1 MSGEVFKLCKEA
13 VSQEFEFV
21 PAELMEVFS
30 PAHFIERQVT
40 FYFILKRFPGV
51 HCNSRNSGYAE
62 HRRVP
67 LPKPVPE
74 RGAAEFSALE
84 PSWIC
89 NKQVVRAIAEEPDSI
104 RRRFLGCR
112 IVCCED
118 QECRAHV

>member
-1 MSGEVFKLCKEA
+1 MSGEVFKLYEEA

-67 LPKPVPE
+67 LSKPVPE
-74 RGAAEFSALE
+74 RGPAEFGALE
-84 PSWIC
+84 PSRIF
-89 NKQVVRAIAEEPDSI
+89 NEQIVRTITEEPDSV

-118 QECRAHV
+118 QKRRAHV